1 MTGMQPKLT
10 TPWSLS
16 DSDAAE
22 GTAAER
28 WEGMTVPTPWPAS
41 YGGDL
46 CVGALSAVMRSAEV
60 GQRPH
65 TLHVA
70 FLRPGDSDAAVSY
83 AVERVRDGFRYG
95 NRAVRLSQDGTEVA
109 TATASVRKPRQGE
122 EVHSPET
129 PFGGDPLPAPD
140 SLPTAAEAIV
150 QRAPLASEHPDAAR
164 LDEYWAADRALDTRH
179 IDPPLYGE
187 QVAPRTWN
195 RLWVRFT
202 ADAAEQRELL
212 GTPNGRAALVAYLAD
227 DTILEPAIASLG
239 HGWLT
244 PNLFSTTV
252 EQNVWFH
259 ADFDASDW
267 LLFSQ
272 RLVSRAGDHVVC
284 RGELF
289 TPAGTLV
296 ATVLQEGIVRVR
308 PPAA

>member
-1 MTGMQPKLT
+1 
-10 TPWSLS
+10 
-16 DSDAAE
+16 AAKAIE
-22 GTAAER
+22 G
-28 WEGMTVPTPWPAS
+28 
-41 YGGDL
+41 
-46 CVGALSAVMRSAEV
+46 
-60 GQRPH
+60 
-65 TLHVA
+65 
-70 FLRPGDSDAAVSY
+70 
-83 AVERVRDGFRYG
+83 
-95 NRAVRLSQDGTEVA
+95 
-109 TATASVRKPRQGE
+109 
-122 EVHSPET
+122 
-129 PFGGDPLPAPD
+129 
-140 SLPTAAEAIV
+140 
-150 QRAPLASEHPDAAR
+150 RAPLASEHPDAAG
-164 LDEYWAADRALDTRH
+164 LDEYWAAGRALDTRH

-187 QVAPRTWN
+187 QVAPRSWN

-202 ADAAEQRELL
+202 ADTAEQRELL

-259 ADFDASDW
+259 ADFDARDW

-272 RLVSRAGDHVVC
+272 HLVSRAGDHVVC

-308 PPAA
+308 PTRP